1 MKDSERQI
9 LIEEYVSQRMAFGD
23 LSEEQDEMTNAEL
36 IADLRRHAERLT
48 NEQLIT
54 ASNSYMLAD

>member
-23 LSEEQDEMTNAEL
+23 LSEEQGEMTNAEL